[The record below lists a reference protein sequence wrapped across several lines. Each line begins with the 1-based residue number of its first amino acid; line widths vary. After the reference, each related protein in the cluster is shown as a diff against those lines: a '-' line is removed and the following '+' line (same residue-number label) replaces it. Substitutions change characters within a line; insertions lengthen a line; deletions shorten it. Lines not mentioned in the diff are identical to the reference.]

1 MTSHPPSPQV
11 AVITGASSGIG
22 RELAALF
29 AKDGYQLVLIGRDTE
44 KLRQVAEELHAAH
57 QVAAYPVTLDL
68 SSAGAAA
75 AVEDE
80 LARRRLRADVL
91 VNNAGVALW
100 GEFATLPLPE
110 QLRMVQL
117 NVMALT
123 ELTRRLLPGMLSRG
137 RGRILN
143 VGSTASFQ
151 PGPMM
156 AAYYASKAYVLSFS
170 EALANELE
178 RTGVTVTALCP
189 GPTATQF
196 EARAGIGGRSRFFQS
211 HVMDAAT
218 VARAGY
224 DGLLRGR
231 TVVIPGLRNQ
241 VLMFCVRLLP
251 RNFVTRMVRQG
262 QDTRPQAR
270 LN

>member
-1 MTSHPPSPQV
+1 MTRPGAEPHV

-22 RELAALF
+22 YELAQLF
-29 AKDGYQLVLIGRDTE
+29 ARDGYQLVLVGRDAE
-44 KLRQVAEELHAAH
+44 KLRQMAQQLQERHRVVAHP
-57 QVAAYPVTLDL
+57 VALDL
-68 SSAGAAA
+68 AGPGAAA
-75 AVEDE
+75 ALEAE
-80 LARRRLRADVL
+80 LARRQLPADVL

-100 GEFATLPLPE
+100 GEFAMLSLSE

-117 NVMALT
+117 NVLTLT
-123 ELTRRLLPGMLSRG
+123 ELTRRLLPAMLSRG

-143 VGSTASFQ
+143 VASTAAFQ

-196 EARAGIGGRSRFFQS
+196 EARAGIGGRSRFFQN
-211 HVMDAAT
+211 HVMNAAT

-224 DGLLRGR
+224 EGLRRGR
-231 TVVIPGLRNQ
+231 AIVIPGLRNQ
-241 VLMFCVRLLP
+241 VLIFCVRLLP
-251 RNFVTRMVRQG
+251 RSLVTRMVRKG
-262 QDTRPQAR
+262 QDTRP
-270 LN
+270 